1 MGGAHVR
8 GEAVPRGE
16 EQRRDREDRGGGA
29 PAPPPRLPALP
40 LQPDVFLLVVR
51 AVSSAQLLRRQVVP
65 QVGDAAR
72 GGWARS
78 PLQDGGGVFR
88 FISYHFYEEKYP
100 GKIV

>member
-29 PAPPPRLPALP
+29 PPPSPRLPALP

-51 AVSSAQLLRRQVVP
+51 AVSSTKLLRRQVVP
-65 QVGDAAR
+65 QVGDTAR
-72 GGWARS
+72 VGWRALRYK
-78 PLQDGGGVFR
+78 VV
-88 FISYHFYEEKYP
+88 EEFSDLPVIIFLK
-100 GKIV
+100 KNIRVK